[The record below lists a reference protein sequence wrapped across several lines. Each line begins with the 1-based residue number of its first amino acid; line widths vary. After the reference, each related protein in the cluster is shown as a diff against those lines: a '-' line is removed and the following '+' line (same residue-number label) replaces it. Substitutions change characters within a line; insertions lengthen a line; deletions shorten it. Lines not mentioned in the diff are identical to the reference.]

1 MCFYILAVVSNQ
13 SSLTRCVLALE
24 GFPAPDRGGRTQP
37 GGDSRTD
44 SQQRR
49 LAFPLALP
57 QLIPDLPP
65 RQDPEP
71 QPGRGGGRGK
81 GGGVP
86 AKRLQPLRGRVTA
99 ASPPALPKR
108 HSALSRQRS
117 PKASLRERGGRAR
130 PQQAAA
136 AGPACGDRG
145 GGARAGAD
153 PQAAPTRL
161 RGDAAPLTSS
171 GARGGRSLPAGTGR
185 GAESAASP
193 RPRGSGGG
201 PGCLRRSAGPGLG
214 GAGRERTSAGRRHG
228 G

>member
-71 QPGRGGGRGK
+71 QPGRGGGK
-81 GGGVP
+81 G
-86 AKRLQPLRGRVTA
+86 R
-99 ASPPALPKR
+99 
-108 HSALSRQRS
+108 
-117 PKASLRERGGRAR
+117 
-130 PQQAAA
+130 
-136 AGPACGDRG
+136 
-145 GGARAGAD
+145 
-153 PQAAPTRL
+153 
-161 RGDAAPLTSS
+161 
-171 GARGGRSLPAGTGR
+171 
-185 GAESAASP
+185 
-193 RPRGSGGG
+193 
-201 PGCLRRSAGPGLG
+201 G
-214 GAGRERTSAGRRHG
+214 GAGEAPPAAPRARNGRLAPRPPQTPQRTLTPALSQGEPPGEGRESPAATGGCGRPRLRRPGRGSESRGRPSGGSHPPPRRRGSTHLLGSAGRP
-228 G
+228 

>member
-1 MCFYILAVVSNQ
+1 M
-13 SSLTRCVLALE
+13 
-24 GFPAPDRGGRTQP
+24 
-37 GGDSRTD
+37 
-44 SQQRR
+44 
-49 LAFPLALP
+49 
-57 QLIPDLPP
+57 
-65 RQDPEP
+65 
-71 QPGRGGGRGK
+71 
-81 GGGVP
+81 P